1 MNREEEIKV
10 IINELVK
17 LKSIIETENKLNLT
31 DKNIF
36 LEDIVSQVINIM
48 YEYYLKNTNFNI
60 CNYPCI
66 DLIDEN
72 KKVAV
77 QVTTNVAHAKI
88 QNTLDKFFAKE
99 YDKNIDQIKFV
110 VFQNTTY
117 RGTFKTKRNFKF
129 CYDDDII
136 TFDKLLSEIKTLDE
150 FKLKKLYDYINT
162 ALVKNIYTTSWMID
176 NTRKSL
182 NNLGKRYNKTLD
194 VFNQEE
200 EKLKAFFIEEYNKK
214 KVIELLID
222 LIINIEN
229 SGIYTGINTEKV
241 INEFSIDNIEKIK
254 KKLEIYKEKVI
265 EQKSNYS
272 ERIKFETFFKEKM
285 QQINFLLNIF
295 SKKTLI
301 YTGEAGI
308 GKSHTLATFIYKYY
322 VSENKPAILLLGQE
336 FVTSENIETQ
346 MSKIMNYNDNLK
358 DLCNYINNI
367 AISKNIIIPIII
379 DGINESNDK
388 SIWKRGLINFI
399 KTITNFSNLKL
410 ILSLRETY
418 YRLCISEEIE
428 NIDKLE
434 KNKHNGF
441 GSKSFEA
448 AKEFF
453 DFYNIPVPI
462 TQLINREFS
471 NPLFLSIYC
480 EIVSKYKIN
489 MNEFKYDNF
498 INIYDSYLGKVNQ
511 LIIDKYE
518 IQTKKILLLNV

>member
-1 MNREEEIKV
+1 MNIIWKIPILIFV
-10 IINELVK
+10 IIL
-17 LKSIIETENKLNLT
+17 
-31 DKNIF
+31 
-36 LEDIVSQVINIM
+36 
-48 YEYYLKNTNFNI
+48 
-60 CNYPCI
+60 

-254 KKLEIYKEKVI
+254 ERLKKK
-265 EQKSNYS
+265 
-272 ERIKFETFFKEKM
+272 
-285 QQINFLLNIF
+285 
-295 SKKTLI
+295 
-301 YTGEAGI
+301 
-308 GKSHTLATFIYKYY
+308 
-322 VSENKPAILLLGQE
+322 
-336 FVTSENIETQ
+336 
-346 MSKIMNYNDNLK
+346 
-358 DLCNYINNI
+358 
-367 AISKNIIIPIII
+367 
-379 DGINESNDK
+379 
-388 SIWKRGLINFI
+388 
-399 KTITNFSNLKL
+399 
-410 ILSLRETY
+410 
-418 YRLCISEEIE
+418 
-428 NIDKLE
+428 
-434 KNKHNGF
+434 
-441 GSKSFEA
+441 
-448 AKEFF
+448 
-453 DFYNIPVPI
+453 
-462 TQLINREFS
+462 
-471 NPLFLSIYC
+471 
-480 EIVSKYKIN
+480 
-489 MNEFKYDNF
+489 
-498 INIYDSYLGKVNQ
+498 
-511 LIIDKYE
+511 
-518 IQTKKILLLNV
+518 